1 MKCLLLVSLVV
12 SLVVLTLA
20 ICDAPNGLAQA
31 PAMQVGVSVKLAV
44 SANAAPMPDA
54 DNSDAFIVTV
64 TDNGSVYLGVNRITL
79 PDLKEKVR
87 STSFERGQKLYIK
100 ADARTP
106 YAKVLEVLDATRTG
120 GIAPQVLLTA
130 RTGPSMPGMI
140 VAPQGVEV
148 QFGSR
153 LHDSL

>member
-1 MKCLLLVSLVV
+1 MSYMRFVCLLVTTLTTAA
-12 SLVVLTLA
+12 VLMTVAQSPTL
-20 ICDAPNGLAQA
+20 QA
-31 PAMQVGVSVKLAV
+31 GVSVKLAV

-54 DNSDAFIVTV
+54 DNENAFIVTV
-64 TDNGSVYLGVNRITL
+64 TDDGNVYLGIDRIKL

-87 STSFERGQKLYIK
+87 STPFQRGQKLYIK

-130 RTGPSMPGMI
+130 HTGRSTPGTI
-140 VAPQGVEV
+140 VPPEGVEV
-148 QFGSR
+148 QLGPRFQ
-153 LHDSL
+153 SL